1 MVTIIPHIKLYHF
14 GFDAEE
20 NNNTDAHE
28 VVLCFE
34 HKLKVWCRAKMSGY
48 YSINAVPEF
57 GHVSVWIEYKEDAD
71 LFREKWT
78 QDDEDELSTT

>member
-1 MVTIIPHIKLYHF
+1 MSIIPHIKLYHF
-14 GFDAEE
+14 NYYAVMD
-20 NNNTDAHE
+20 NIDVPE

-48 YSINAVPEF
+48 YRIKTDT
-57 GHVSVWIEYKEDAD
+57 VSGYVDVWIEYKEDAD

-78 QDDEDELSTT
+78 QDDEDELSIT